1 MSSNDSF
8 GSVGFSNFVD
18 MVVKVYS
25 PKDSHFSPSTI
36 QAYDSCPKTTSLI
49 EAVLEKYREQSEI
62 GKKGFRIN
70 HNNDV
75 FRCSIMPSI
84 LGDHVLL
91 RRMPQVIWPLKDC
104 LSTLNPKFADVL
116 YRQLTSS
123 RLNGG
128 GIILVC
134 GTPGNGKS
142 TTCASIVK
150 ERLQIHGGHCN
161 TIEDPCEMPL
171 HGKIGE
177 KGYCI
182 QREVDD
188 ESSFEEALR
197 DTLRGYPTATNNILM
212 LGEIRD
218 STTAEMAL
226 NSAIDGRLVISTF
239 HAAGVV
245 EAIKRLLSLATE
257 SMGISEASDLLAS
270 SLRAVIHQ
278 RVIGST
284 LSVSCLFD
292 SDSVTGAIRDQ
303 QSNVS
308 LEHLRSDVE
317 AQMKKLNVGIPILR
331 TSQSKK

>member
-1 MSSNDSF
+1 MS
-8 GSVGFSNFVD
+8 GFDTVNFDTFVD
-18 MVVKVYS
+18 LIVK
-25 PKDSHFSPSTI
+25 PEAPEESHFSPSTVIAYGACERTNALI
-36 QAYDSCPKTTSLI
+36 QTTI
-49 EAVLEKYREQSEI
+49 EKHKEQKAL
-62 GKKGFRIN
+62 GKNGFRVEFEGN
-70 HNNDV
+70 V
-75 FRCSIMPSI
+75 FRGSIMPSI
-84 LGDHVLL
+84 RGDHVLL
-91 RRMPQVIWPLKDC
+91 RRMPKEVWELKRC
-104 LSTLNPKFADVL
+104 LSSLNPKLGDVL

-123 RLNGG
+123 RLNAG

-150 ERLQIHGGHCN
+150 ERLLIHGGHCN

-182 QREVDD
+182 QREIYD
-188 ESSFEEALR
+188 EESFESALR
-197 DTLRGYPTATNNILM
+197 DTLRGYPTATNNILL

-218 STTAEMAL
+218 STTAELAL

-245 EAIKRLLSLATE
+245 EAIKRLLSLATDK
-257 SMGISEASDLLAS
+257 MGASEASDLLAS
-270 SLRAVIHQ
+270 SIRAVIHQ

-284 LSVSCLFD
+284 LSMTCLFD
-292 SDSVTGAIRDQ
+292 SDAVVGAIRDQ
-303 QSNVS
+303 TSNVS

-317 AQMKKLNVGIPILR
+317 HQMKKLNAGVPIIR
-331 TSQSKK
+331 VSPKKQ